1 MSENR
6 IHRSSADS
14 SPKKRYDKGT
24 IRNYLIIAVLV
35 IAALLIFLFGIN
47 KWKINFNLVG
57 DSSVT
62 SECGEPYKDQGAE
75 AEVTGSILS
84 FVHHPLSVK
93 VSTERVNIHEPGTY
107 TVTYSAKF
115 MWLSASATRNV
126 VIVDTTPPVI
136 ELKHIDDYYT
146 LPHHAYEEEGFTAT
160 DNHDGDITSKV
171 VSEER
176 DGHVYYTV
184 SDQYGNKATADRE
197 IFYDDRNAPVFSFP
211 SGEEGFLF
219 QGETWEDDVQAEDDA
234 DGDVSDRVESE
245 GNVDTSKVGT
255 YTITYTVSDEW
266 GNVAKLDRYVTVKR
280 TPVSAD
286 EAAAAAIITP
296 VTAQAA
302 AAGTGST
309 AGAAADT
316 SANAATGA
324 DADTSAN
331 AAAGAAA
338 AQTAKPATADP
349 KKIIYLTFDDG
360 PGRYTEELLKIL
372 DDHKV
377 LATFFVTAAYK
388 DYQDLI
394 GKEYNAGHSVGVH
407 TATHEYSEIYAST
420 DAYWADFNKMQDIIQ
435 EQTGCRTD
443 IFRFPGGASNT
454 VSANYSKGIMSELA
468 KQSSEK
474 GYIYVDWNVTSGD
487 AGDTTDS
494 EVLYQNMMKGI
505 HTYENSF
512 ILCHD
517 IKDFTIATMD
527 RFITDALKEGY
538 TFLPITSESRTC
550 HHSRERQFYALYFL
564 RLCRKSSAF
573 CISILFASFASF
585 SS

>member
-6 IHRSSADS
+6 IHRSSAAS
-14 SPKKRYDKGT
+14 SPKKRNGNDTVRK
-24 IRNYLIIAVLV
+24 YLIIAVLV
-35 IAALLIFLFGIN
+35 IAAILIFVFGIN
-47 KWKINFNLVG
+47 KWKIDFKLIG
-57 DSSVT
+57 ESSVT
-62 SECGEPYKDQGAE
+62 SECGEPYKDQGAD

-84 FVHHPLSVK
+84 FVHHPISVK

-115 MWLSASATRNV
+115 MWLSASATRDV

-394 GKEYNAGHSVGVH
+394 GKEYSAGHSVGVH

-474 GYIYVDWNVTSGD
+474 GYIYGDWNVTSGD

-550 HHSRERQFYALYFL
+550 HHG
-564 RLCRKSSAF
+564 
-573 CISILFASFASF
+573 INN
-585 SS
+585 

>member
-1 MSENR
+1 MPENR
-6 IHRSSADS
+6 IHRSSAAS
-14 SPKKRYDKGT
+14 SPKKRNGNDT
-24 IRNYLIIAVLV
+24 VRNYLIIAALV
-35 IAALLIFLFGIN
+35 IATILIFVFGIN
-47 KWKINFNLVG
+47 KWKIDFKLIG
-57 DSSVT
+57 ESSVI
-62 SECGEPYKDQGAE
+62 SECGEPYKDQGAD

-84 FVHHPLSVK
+84 FVHHPISVK

-115 MWLSASATRNV
+115 MWLSASATRDV

-171 VSEER
+171 VSEEK
-176 DGHVYYTV
+176 DGRVYYTV
-184 SDQYGNKATADRE
+184 SDQYGNKATAERE

-219 QGETWEDDVQAEDDA
+219 QGQSWEDDVQAEDDA
-234 DGDVSDRVESE
+234 DGDVSDRIKSE
-245 GNVDTSKVGT
+245 GSVDTDQVGT

-266 GNVAKLDRYVTVKR
+266 GNVAKQSRYVTVKR
-280 TPVSAD
+280 IPVSAD

-296 VTAQAA
+296 VTEEAA
-302 AAGTGST
+302 AAGGAAGTGST
-309 AGAAADT
+309 A
-316 SANAATGA
+316 
-324 DADTSAN
+324 N
-331 AAAGAAA
+331 AAAGATA
-338 AQTAKPATADP
+338 AQAAKPATADP

-360 PGRYTEELLKIL
+360 PGKYTEELLKIL

-394 GKEYNAGHSVGVH
+394 GAEYNAGHSVGVH

-420 DAYWADFNKMQDIIQ
+420 DAYWEDFNIMQDIIQ

-454 VSANYSKGIMSELA
+454 ISANYSKGIMSELA
-468 KQSSEK
+468 KQSGEK

-538 TFLPITSESRTC
+538 TFLPITSETRTC
-550 HHSRERQFYALYFL
+550 HHG
-564 RLCRKSSAF
+564 
-573 CISILFASFASF
+573 INN
-585 SS
+585 

>member
-6 IHRSSADS
+6 IHRSSDSS
-14 SPKKRYDKGT
+14 SPKKRNGNVT
-24 IRNYLIIAVLV
+24 VRNYLIIAALV
-35 IAALLIFLFGIN
+35 TAAIVIFVFGIN
-47 KWKINFNLVG
+47 RWKIDFKLIG
-57 DSSVT
+57 ESSVT

-84 FVHHPLSVK
+84 FVHHPISVK

-107 TVTYSAKF
+107 VVTYSAKF
-115 MWLSASATRNV
+115 MWLSASSTRDV

-171 VSEER
+171 VSEEK

-219 QGETWEDDVQAEDDA
+219 QGQTWEDDVQAEDDA
-234 DGDVSDRVESE
+234 DGDVSDRVKSE
-245 GNVDTSKVGT
+245 GSVDTGKVGT
-255 YTITYTVSDEW
+255 YIITYTVSDEW
-266 GNVAKLDRYVTVKR
+266 GNVAKKNRYVTVKR
-280 TPVSAD
+280 VPVTAD
-286 EAAAAAIITP
+286 EAAAAAVITP
-296 VTAQAA
+296 VSAQAA
-302 AAGTGST
+302 AAGSTAGTGST
-309 AGAAADT
+309 
-316 SANAATGA
+316 
-324 DADTSAN
+324 AN
-331 AAAGAAA
+331 AAAGAGAA
-338 AQTAKPATADP
+338 AEQTAKPATADP

-360 PGRYTEELLKIL
+360 PGKYTEELLKIL

-454 VSANYSKGIMSELA
+454 VSANYSKGIMTELA
-468 KQSSEK
+468 RQSAEK

-494 EVLYQNMMKGI
+494 EVLYQMTSRI
-505 HTYENSF
+505 SP
-512 ILCHD
+512 
-517 IKDFTIATMD
+517 
-527 RFITDALKEGY
+527 
-538 TFLPITSESRTC
+538 LPRWTASSQM
-550 HHSRERQFYALYFL
+550 HSRRVTPSF
-564 RLCRKSSAF
+564 RSP
-573 CISILFASFASF
+573 ASPKLATTESTTK
-585 SS
+585 

>member
-6 IHRSSADS
+6 IHRSSDSS
-14 SPKKRYDKGT
+14 SPKKRNGNVT
-24 IRNYLIIAVLV
+24 VRNYLIIAALV
-35 IAALLIFLFGIN
+35 TAAIVIFVFGIN
-47 KWKINFNLVG
+47 RWKIDFKLIG
-57 DSSVT
+57 ESSVT

-84 FVHHPLSVK
+84 FVHHPISVK

-107 TVTYSAKF
+107 VVTYSAKF
-115 MWLSASATRNV
+115 MWLSASSTRDV

-171 VSEER
+171 VSEEK

-219 QGETWEDDVQAEDDA
+219 QGQTWEDDVQAEDDA
-234 DGDVSDRVESE
+234 DGDVSDRVKSE
-245 GNVDTSKVGT
+245 GSVDTGKVGT
-255 YTITYTVSDEW
+255 YIITYTVSDEW
-266 GNVAKLDRYVTVKR
+266 GNVAKKNRYVTVKR
-280 TPVSAD
+280 VPVTAD
-286 EAAAAAIITP
+286 EAAAAAVITP
-296 VTAQAA
+296 VSAQAA
-302 AAGTGST
+302 AAGSTAGTGST
-309 AGAAADT
+309 
-316 SANAATGA
+316 
-324 DADTSAN
+324 AN
-331 AAAGAAA
+331 AAAGAGAA
-338 AQTAKPATADP
+338 AEQTAKPATADP

-360 PGRYTEELLKIL
+360 PGKYTEELLKIL

-454 VSANYSKGIMSELA
+454 VSANYSKGIMTELA
-468 KQSSEK
+468 RQSAEK

-538 TFLPITSESRTC
+538 TFLPITSESKTC
-550 HHSRERQFYALYFL
+550 HHG
-564 RLCRKSSAF
+564 
-573 CISILFASFASF
+573 INN
-585 SS
+585 

>member
-1 MSENR
+1 MPDNR
-6 IHRSSADS
+6 IHRSSAAS
-14 SPKKRYDKGT
+14 SPKKRRGKGT
-24 IRNYLIIAVLV
+24 VRNYLIIAVLA
-35 IAALLIFLFGIN
+35 IAAVLIFVFGVN
-47 KWKINFNLVG
+47 RWKINFKLIG
-57 DSSVT
+57 EPSVI

-84 FVHHPLSVK
+84 FVHHPVSVK

-107 TVTYSAKF
+107 TVTYSAGF
-115 MWLSASATRNV
+115 MWLSASATRDV

-146 LPHHAYEEEGFTAT
+146 LPHHTYEEEGFTAT

-171 VSEER
+171 VSEEKNGR
-176 DGHVYYTV
+176 VYYTV
-184 SDQYGNKATADRE
+184 SDQYGNTAKAERE

-219 QGETWEDDVQAEDDA
+219 QGQTWEDDVQAEDDA
-234 DGDVSDRVESE
+234 DGDVSDRIKSE
-245 GNVDTSKVGT
+245 GSVDTGQVGT

-266 GNVAKLDRYVTVKR
+266 GNVAKQDRYVTVKR
-280 TPVSAD
+280 TPVTAD

-296 VTAQAA
+296 VTEETAA
-302 AAGTGST
+302 AGSTAGTGST
-309 AGAAADT
+309 ASAADA
-316 SANAATGA
+316 SAN
-324 DADTSAN
+324 
-331 AAAGAAA
+331 AAA
-338 AQTAKPATADP
+338 AQTAEPAKADP

-394 GKEYNAGHSVGVH
+394 GAEYNAGHSVGVH

-420 DAYWADFNKMQDIIQ
+420 NAYWEDFNTMQDIIQ

-454 VSANYSKGIMSELA
+454 ISANYCEGIMSALA
-468 KQSSEK
+468 RQSEEK

-487 AGDTTDS
+487 AGDTTSS
-494 EVLYQNMMKGI
+494 EVLYENMMKGI

-550 HHSRERQFYALYFL
+550 HHG
-564 RLCRKSSAF
+564 
-573 CISILFASFASF
+573 INN
-585 SS
+585 

>member
-1 MSENR
+1 MAADRKKRE
-6 IHRSSADS
+6 SAAS
-14 SPKKRYDKGT
+14 SPKKRSNKN
-24 IRNYLIIAVLV
+24 INRNILIITILI
-35 IAALLIFLFGIN
+35 IAALLIFIFGIN
-47 KWKINFNLVG
+47 KWRIEFKLNG
-57 DSSVT
+57 EPSVT
-62 SECGEPYKDQGAE
+62 SECGEPYRDQGAG
-75 AEVTGSILS
+75 AQVTGSILS
-84 FVHHPLSVK
+84 FVHHPINVT

-115 MWLSASATRNV
+115 MWLSASTTRDV

-245 GNVDTSKVGT
+245 GNVDTSKIGT

-550 HHSRERQFYALYFL
+550 HHG
-564 RLCRKSSAF
+564 
-573 CISILFASFASF
+573 INN
-585 SS
+585 

>member
-1 MSENR
+1 MPENR
-6 IHRSSADS
+6 IHRSSAAS
-14 SPKKRYDKGT
+14 SPKKRNGNDT
-24 IRNYLIIAVLV
+24 VRNYLIIAALV
-35 IAALLIFLFGIN
+35 IATILIFVFGIN
-47 KWKINFNLVG
+47 KWKIDFKLIG
-57 DSSVT
+57 ESSVI
-62 SECGEPYKDQGAE
+62 SECGEPYKDQGAD

-84 FVHHPLSVK
+84 FVHHPISVK

-115 MWLSASATRNV
+115 MWLSASATRDV

-171 VSEER
+171 VSEEK
-176 DGHVYYTV
+176 DGRVYYTV
-184 SDQYGNKATADRE
+184 SDQYGNKATAERE

-219 QGETWEDDVQAEDDA
+219 QGQSWEDDVQAEDDA
-234 DGDVSDRVESE
+234 DGDVSDRIKSE
-245 GNVDTSKVGT
+245 GSVDTDQVGT

-266 GNVAKLDRYVTVKR
+266 GNVAKQSRYVTVKR
-280 TPVSAD
+280 IPVSAD

-296 VTAQAA
+296 VTEEAA
-302 AAGTGST
+302 AAGGAAGTGST
-309 AGAAADT
+309 A
-316 SANAATGA
+316 
-324 DADTSAN
+324 N
-331 AAAGAAA
+331 AAAGATA
-338 AQTAKPATADP
+338 AQAAKPATADP

-394 GKEYNAGHSVGVH
+394 GAEYNAGHSVGVH

-420 DAYWADFNKMQDIIQ
+420 DAHWEDFNIMQDIIQ

-454 VSANYSKGIMSELA
+454 ISANYSKGIMSELA
-468 KQSSEK
+468 KQSGEK

-538 TFLPITSESRTC
+538 TFLPITSETRTC
-550 HHSRERQFYALYFL
+550 HHG
-564 RLCRKSSAF
+564 
-573 CISILFASFASF
+573 INN
-585 SS
+585 

>member
-1 MSENR
+1 MPENR
-6 IHRSSADS
+6 IHRSSAAS
-14 SPKKRYDKGT
+14 SPKKRNGNDT
-24 IRNYLIIAVLV
+24 VRNYLIIAALV
-35 IAALLIFLFGIN
+35 IATILIFVFGIN
-47 KWKINFNLVG
+47 KWKIDFKLIG
-57 DSSVT
+57 ESSVI
-62 SECGEPYKDQGAE
+62 SECGEPYKDQGAD

-84 FVHHPLSVK
+84 FVHHPISVK

-115 MWLSASATRNV
+115 MWLSASATRDV

-171 VSEER
+171 VSEEK
-176 DGHVYYTV
+176 DGRVYYTV
-184 SDQYGNKATADRE
+184 SDQYGNKATAERE

-211 SGEEGFLF
+211 YGEEGFLF
-219 QGETWEDDVQAEDDA
+219 QGQSWEDDVQAEDDA
-234 DGDVSDRVESE
+234 DGDVSDRIKSE
-245 GNVDTSKVGT
+245 GSVDTDQVGT

-266 GNVAKLDRYVTVKR
+266 GNVAKQSRYVTVKR
-280 TPVSAD
+280 IPVSAD

-296 VTAQAA
+296 VTEEAA
-302 AAGTGST
+302 AAGGAAGTGST
-309 AGAAADT
+309 A
-316 SANAATGA
+316 
-324 DADTSAN
+324 N
-331 AAAGAAA
+331 AAAGATA
-338 AQTAKPATADP
+338 AQAAKPATADP

-394 GKEYNAGHSVGVH
+394 GAEYNAGHSVGVH

-420 DAYWADFNKMQDIIQ
+420 DAYWEDFNIMQDIIQ

-454 VSANYSKGIMSELA
+454 ISANYSKGIMSELA
-468 KQSSEK
+468 KQSGEK

-538 TFLPITSESRTC
+538 TFLPITSETRTC
-550 HHSRERQFYALYFL
+550 HHG
-564 RLCRKSSAF
+564 
-573 CISILFASFASF
+573 INN
-585 SS
+585 

>member
-6 IHRSSADS
+6 IHRSSAAS
-14 SPKKRYDKGT
+14 SPKKRNGNDTVRK
-24 IRNYLIIAVLV
+24 YLIIAVLV
-35 IAALLIFLFGIN
+35 IAAILIFVFGIN
-47 KWKINFNLVG
+47 KWKIDFKLIG
-57 DSSVT
+57 ESSVT
-62 SECGEPYKDQGAE
+62 SECGEPYKDQGAD

-84 FVHHPLSVK
+84 FVHHPISVK

-115 MWLSASATRNV
+115 MWLSASATRDV

-234 DGDVSDRVESE
+234 DGDVSDRIKSE
-245 GNVDTSKVGT
+245 GSVDTDQVGT

-266 GNVAKLDRYVTVKR
+266 GNVAKQSRYVTVKR
-280 TPVSAD
+280 IPVSAD

-296 VTAQAA
+296 VTEEAA
-302 AAGTGST
+302 AAGGAAGTGST
-309 AGAAADT
+309 A
-316 SANAATGA
+316 
-324 DADTSAN
+324 N
-331 AAAGAAA
+331 AAAGATA
-338 AQTAKPATADP
+338 AQAAKPATADP

-394 GKEYNAGHSVGVH
+394 GAEYNAGHSVGVH

-420 DAYWADFNKMQDIIQ
+420 DAYWEDFNIMQDIIQ

-454 VSANYSKGIMSELA
+454 ISANYSKGIMSELA
-468 KQSSEK
+468 KQSGEK

-538 TFLPITSESRTC
+538 TFLPITSETRTC
-550 HHSRERQFYALYFL
+550 HHG
-564 RLCRKSSAF
+564 
-573 CISILFASFASF
+573 INN
-585 SS
+585 

>member
-1 MSENR
+1 M
-6 IHRSSADS
+6 
-14 SPKKRYDKGT
+14 
-24 IRNYLIIAVLV
+24 LV
-35 IAALLIFLFGIN
+35 IAAILIFVFGIN

-84 FVHHPLSVK
+84 FVHHPISVK

-115 MWLSASATRNV
+115 MWLSASATRDV

-245 GNVDTSKVGT
+245 GNVDTSKIGT

-388 DYQDLI
+388 NYQDLI
-394 GKEYNAGHSVGVH
+394 GAEYNAGHSVGVH

-420 DAYWADFNKMQDIIQ
+420 DAYWEDFNKMQEIIQ

-468 KQSSEK
+468 KQAGEK

-550 HHSRERQFYALYFL
+550 HHG
-564 RLCRKSSAF
+564 
-573 CISILFASFASF
+573 INN
-585 SS
+585 

>member
-6 IHRSSADS
+6 IHRSSDAS
-14 SPKKRYDKGT
+14 SPKKRNGNVT
-24 IRNYLIIAVLV
+24 VRNYLIIAALV
-35 IAALLIFLFGIN
+35 TAAIVIFVFGIN
-47 KWKINFNLVG
+47 RWKIDFKLIG
-57 DSSVT
+57 ESSVT

-84 FVHHPLSVK
+84 FVHHPISVK

-107 TVTYSAKF
+107 VVTYSAKF
-115 MWLSASATRNV
+115 MWLSASSTRDV

-171 VSEER
+171 VSEEK

-219 QGETWEDDVQAEDDA
+219 QGQTWEDDVQAEDDA
-234 DGDVSDRVESE
+234 DGDVSDRVKSE
-245 GNVDTSKVGT
+245 GSVDTGKVGT
-255 YTITYTVSDEW
+255 YIITYTVSDEW
-266 GNVAKLDRYVTVKR
+266 GNVAKKNRYVTVKR
-280 TPVSAD
+280 VPVTAD
-286 EAAAAAIITP
+286 EAAAAAVITP
-296 VTAQAA
+296 VSAQAA
-302 AAGTGST
+302 AAGSTAGTGST
-309 AGAAADT
+309 ANAAAGAAANAAPDT
-316 SANAATGA
+316 TANAAAG
-324 DADTSAN
+324 
-331 AAAGAAA
+331 AGAAA

-360 PGRYTEELLKIL
+360 PGKYTEELLKIL

-420 DAYWADFNKMQDIIQ
+420 DAYWEDFNKMQDIIQ

-454 VSANYSKGIMSELA
+454 VSANYSKGIMTELA
-468 KQSSEK
+468 RQSAEK

-538 TFLPITSESRTC
+538 TFLPITSESKTC
-550 HHSRERQFYALYFL
+550 HHG
-564 RLCRKSSAF
+564 
-573 CISILFASFASF
+573 INN
-585 SS
+585 

>member
-1 MSENR
+1 MPENR
-6 IHRSSADS
+6 IHRSSAAS
-14 SPKKRYDKGT
+14 SPKKRNGNDT
-24 IRNYLIIAVLV
+24 VRNYLIIAALV
-35 IAALLIFLFGIN
+35 IAAILIFVFGIN
-47 KWKINFNLVG
+47 KWKIDFKLIG
-57 DSSVT
+57 ESSVI

-84 FVHHPLSVK
+84 FVHHPISVK

-107 TVTYSAKF
+107 VVTYSAKF
-115 MWLSASATRNV
+115 MWLSASSTRDV

-171 VSEER
+171 VSEEK

-219 QGETWEDDVQAEDDA
+219 QGQTWEDDVQAEDDA
-234 DGDVSDRVESE
+234 DGDVSDRVKSE
-245 GNVDTSKVGT
+245 GSVDTGKVGT
-255 YTITYTVSDEW
+255 YIITYTVSDEW
-266 GNVAKLDRYVTVKR
+266 GNVAKKNRYVTVKR
-280 TPVSAD
+280 VPVTAD
-286 EAAAAAIITP
+286 EAAAAAVITP
-296 VTAQAA
+296 VSAQAA
-302 AAGTGST
+302 AAGSTAGTGST
-309 AGAAADT
+309 
-316 SANAATGA
+316 
-324 DADTSAN
+324 AN
-331 AAAGAAA
+331 AAAGAGAA
-338 AQTAKPATADP
+338 AEQTAKPATADP

-360 PGRYTEELLKIL
+360 PGKYTEELLKIL

-454 VSANYSKGIMSELA
+454 VSANYSKGIMTELA
-468 KQSSEK
+468 RQSAEK

-538 TFLPITSESRTC
+538 TFLPITSESKTC
-550 HHSRERQFYALYFL
+550 HHG
-564 RLCRKSSAF
+564 
-573 CISILFASFASF
+573 INN
-585 SS
+585 

>member
-1 MSENR
+1 M
-6 IHRSSADS
+6 
-14 SPKKRYDKGT
+14 
-24 IRNYLIIAVLV
+24 
-35 IAALLIFLFGIN
+35 
-47 KWKINFNLVG
+47 
-57 DSSVT
+57 
-62 SECGEPYKDQGAE
+62 
-75 AEVTGSILS
+75 
-84 FVHHPLSVK
+84 
-93 VSTERVNIHEPGTY
+93 
-107 TVTYSAKF
+107 
-115 MWLSASATRNV
+115 
-126 VIVDTTPPVI
+126 
-136 ELKHIDDYYT
+136 
-146 LPHHAYEEEGFTAT
+146 
-160 DNHDGDITSKV
+160 
-171 VSEER
+171 
-176 DGHVYYTV
+176 
-184 SDQYGNKATADRE
+184 
-197 IFYDDRNAPVFSFP
+197 
-211 SGEEGFLF
+211 
-219 QGETWEDDVQAEDDA
+219 
-234 DGDVSDRVESE
+234 
-245 GNVDTSKVGT
+245 
-255 YTITYTVSDEW
+255 
-266 GNVAKLDRYVTVKR
+266 TVKR
-280 TPVSAD
+280 VPVTAD
-286 EAAAAAIITP
+286 EAAAAAVITP

-302 AAGTGST
+302 AGSAAGAGST
-309 AGAAADT
+309 ANAAAGTTPDA
-316 SANAATGA
+316 SASAAAGTAA
-324 DADTSAN
+324 DASAN

-338 AQTAKPATADP
+338 AQAAQPAKADP

-394 GKEYNAGHSVGVH
+394 GAEYNAGHSVGVH

-420 DAYWADFNKMQDIIQ
+420 DAYWEDFNKMQDIIQ

-468 KQSSEK
+468 KQAGEK

-550 HHSRERQFYALYFL
+550 HHG
-564 RLCRKSSAF
+564 
-573 CISILFASFASF
+573 INN
-585 SS
+585 

>member
-1 MSENR
+1 MQKSGRTIGESE
-6 IHRSSADS
+6 
-14 SPKKRYDKGT
+14 KRLKVETFGKVDTGRLGSY
-24 IRNYLIIAVLV
+24 VLRY
-35 IAALLIFLFGIN
+35 
-47 KWKINFNLVG
+47 
-57 DSSVT
+57 VT
-62 SECGEPYKDQGAE
+62 RYAFSEY
-75 AEVTGSILS
+75 
-84 FVHHPLSVK
+84 
-93 VSTERVNIHEPGTY
+93 STERKI
-107 TVTYSAKF
+107 TV
-115 MWLSASATRNV
+115 
-126 VIVDTTPPVI
+126 VDTTPPVI

-171 VSEER
+171 VSEEK
-176 DGHVYYTV
+176 DGRVYYTV
-184 SDQYGNKATADRE
+184 SDQYGNKATAERE

-219 QGETWEDDVQAEDDA
+219 QGQSWEDDVQAEDDA
-234 DGDVSDRVESE
+234 DGDVSDRIKSE
-245 GNVDTSKVGT
+245 GSVDTDQVGT

-266 GNVAKLDRYVTVKR
+266 GNVAKQSRYVTVKR
-280 TPVSAD
+280 IPVSAD

-296 VTAQAA
+296 VTEEAA
-302 AAGTGST
+302 AAGGAAGTGST
-309 AGAAADT
+309 A
-316 SANAATGA
+316 
-324 DADTSAN
+324 N
-331 AAAGAAA
+331 AAAGATA
-338 AQTAKPATADP
+338 AQAAKPATADP

-394 GKEYNAGHSVGVH
+394 GAEYNAGHSVGVH

-420 DAYWADFNKMQDIIQ
+420 DAYWEDFNIMQDIIQ

-454 VSANYSKGIMSELA
+454 ISANYSKGIMSELA
-468 KQSSEK
+468 KQSGEK

-538 TFLPITSESRTC
+538 TFLPITSETRTC
-550 HHSRERQFYALYFL
+550 HHG
-564 RLCRKSSAF
+564 
-573 CISILFASFASF
+573 INN
-585 SS
+585 

>member
-6 IHRSSADS
+6 IHRSSDSS
-14 SPKKRYDKGT
+14 SPKKRNGNVT
-24 IRNYLIIAVLV
+24 VRNYLIIAALV
-35 IAALLIFLFGIN
+35 TAAIVIFVFGIN
-47 KWKINFNLVG
+47 RWKIDFKLIG
-57 DSSVT
+57 ESSVT

-84 FVHHPLSVK
+84 FVHHPISVK

-107 TVTYSAKF
+107 VVTYSAKF
-115 MWLSASATRNV
+115 MWLSASSTRDV

-171 VSEER
+171 VSEEK

-219 QGETWEDDVQAEDDA
+219 QGQTWEDDVQAEDDA
-234 DGDVSDRVESE
+234 DGDVSDRVKSE
-245 GNVDTSKVGT
+245 GSVDTGKVGT
-255 YTITYTVSDEW
+255 YIITYTVSDEW
-266 GNVAKLDRYVTVKR
+266 GNVAKKNRYVTVKR
-280 TPVSAD
+280 VPVTAD
-286 EAAAAAIITP
+286 EAAAAAVITP
-296 VTAQAA
+296 VSAQAA
-302 AAGTGST
+302 ANANT
-309 AGAAADT
+309 A
-316 SANAATGA
+316 ANAAP
-324 DADTSAN
+324 DTTAN
-331 AAAGAAA
+331 AAAGAGAAA

-360 PGRYTEELLKIL
+360 PGKYTEELLKIL

-420 DAYWADFNKMQDIIQ
+420 DAYWEDFNKMQDIIQ

-454 VSANYSKGIMSELA
+454 VSANYSKGIMTELA
-468 KQSSEK
+468 RQSAEK

-538 TFLPITSESRTC
+538 TFLPITSESKTC
-550 HHSRERQFYALYFL
+550 HHG
-564 RLCRKSSAF
+564 
-573 CISILFASFASF
+573 INN
-585 SS
+585 

>member
-1 MSENR
+1 MPENR
-6 IHRSSADS
+6 IHRSSAAS
-14 SPKKRYDKGT
+14 SPKKRNGNDT
-24 IRNYLIIAVLV
+24 VRNYLIIAALV
-35 IAALLIFLFGIN
+35 IATILIFVFGIN
-47 KWKINFNLVG
+47 KWKIDFKLIG
-57 DSSVT
+57 ESSVI
-62 SECGEPYKDQGAE
+62 SECGEPYKDQGAD

-84 FVHHPLSVK
+84 FVHHPISVK

-115 MWLSASATRNV
+115 MWLSASATRDV

-146 LPHHAYEEEGFTAT
+146 LPNHAYEEEGFTAT

-171 VSEER
+171 VSEEK
-176 DGHVYYTV
+176 DGRVYYTV
-184 SDQYGNKATADRE
+184 SDQYGNKATAERE

-219 QGETWEDDVQAEDDA
+219 QGQSWEDDVQAEDDA
-234 DGDVSDRVESE
+234 DGDVSDRIKSE
-245 GNVDTSKVGT
+245 GSVDTDQVGT

-266 GNVAKLDRYVTVKR
+266 GNVAKQSRYVTVKR
-280 TPVSAD
+280 IPVSAD

-296 VTAQAA
+296 VTEEAA
-302 AAGTGST
+302 AAGGAAGTGST
-309 AGAAADT
+309 A
-316 SANAATGA
+316 
-324 DADTSAN
+324 N
-331 AAAGAAA
+331 AAAGATA
-338 AQTAKPATADP
+338 AQAAKPATADP

-394 GKEYNAGHSVGVH
+394 GAEYNAGHSVGVH

-420 DAYWADFNKMQDIIQ
+420 DAYWEDFNIMQDIIQ

-454 VSANYSKGIMSELA
+454 ISANYSKGIMSELA
-468 KQSSEK
+468 KQSGEK

-538 TFLPITSESRTC
+538 TFLPITSETRTC
-550 HHSRERQFYALYFL
+550 HHG
-564 RLCRKSSAF
+564 
-573 CISILFASFASF
+573 INN
-585 SS
+585 

>member
-1 MSENR
+1 MPENR
-6 IHRSSADS
+6 IHRSSAAS
-14 SPKKRYDKGT
+14 SPKKRNGNDT
-24 IRNYLIIAVLV
+24 VRNYLIIAALV
-35 IAALLIFLFGIN
+35 IAAILIFVFGIN
-47 KWKINFNLVG
+47 KWKIDFKLIG
-57 DSSVT
+57 ESSVI
-62 SECGEPYKDQGAE
+62 SECGEPYKDQGAD

-84 FVHHPLSVK
+84 FVHHPISVK

-115 MWLSASATRNV
+115 MWLSASATRDV

-171 VSEER
+171 VSEEK
-176 DGHVYYTV
+176 DGRVYYTV
-184 SDQYGNKATADRE
+184 SDQYGNKATAERE

-219 QGETWEDDVQAEDDA
+219 QGQSWEDDVQAEDDA
-234 DGDVSDRVESE
+234 DGDVSDRIKSE
-245 GNVDTSKVGT
+245 GSVDTDQVGT

-266 GNVAKLDRYVTVKR
+266 GNVAKQSRYVTVKR
-280 TPVSAD
+280 IPVSAD

-296 VTAQAA
+296 VTEEAA
-302 AAGTGST
+302 AAGGAAGTGST
-309 AGAAADT
+309 A
-316 SANAATGA
+316 
-324 DADTSAN
+324 N
-331 AAAGAAA
+331 AAAGATA
-338 AQTAKPATADP
+338 AQAAKPATADP

-377 LATFFVTAAYK
+377 LATFFVTAAYE

-394 GKEYNAGHSVGVH
+394 GAEYNAGHSVGVH

-420 DAYWADFNKMQDIIQ
+420 DAYWEDFNIMQDIIQ

-454 VSANYSKGIMSELA
+454 ISANYSKGIMSELA
-468 KQSSEK
+468 KQSGEK

-538 TFLPITSESRTC
+538 TFLPITSETRTC
-550 HHSRERQFYALYFL
+550 HHG
-564 RLCRKSSAF
+564 
-573 CISILFASFASF
+573 INN
-585 SS
+585 

>member
-6 IHRSSADS
+6 IHRSSDSS
-14 SPKKRYDKGT
+14 SPKKRNGNVT
-24 IRNYLIIAVLV
+24 VRNYLIIAALV
-35 IAALLIFLFGIN
+35 TAAIVIFVFGIN
-47 KWKINFNLVG
+47 RWKIDFKLIG
-57 DSSVT
+57 ESSVT

-84 FVHHPLSVK
+84 FVHHPISVK

-107 TVTYSAKF
+107 VVTYSAKF
-115 MWLSASATRNV
+115 MWLSASSTRDV

-171 VSEER
+171 VSEEK

-219 QGETWEDDVQAEDDA
+219 QGQTWEDDVQAEDDA
-234 DGDVSDRVESE
+234 DGDVSDRVKSE
-245 GNVDTSKVGT
+245 GSVDTGKVGT
-255 YTITYTVSDEW
+255 YIITYTVSDEW
-266 GNVAKLDRYVTVKR
+266 GNVAKKNRYVTVKR
-280 TPVSAD
+280 VPVTAD
-286 EAAAAAIITP
+286 EAAAAAVITP
-296 VTAQAA
+296 VSAQAA
-302 AAGTGST
+302 AAGSTAGTGST
-309 AGAAADT
+309 
-316 SANAATGA
+316 
-324 DADTSAN
+324 AN
-331 AAAGAAA
+331 AAAGAGAA
-338 AQTAKPATADP
+338 AEQTAKPATADP

-360 PGRYTEELLKIL
+360 PGKYTEELLKIL

-454 VSANYSKGIMSELA
+454 VSANYSKGIMTELA
-468 KQSSEK
+468 RQSAEK
-474 GYIYVDWNVTSGD
+474 GYIYVDWNVTSGA

-538 TFLPITSESRTC
+538 TFLPITSESKTC
-550 HHSRERQFYALYFL
+550 HHG
-564 RLCRKSSAF
+564 
-573 CISILFASFASF
+573 INN
-585 SS
+585 